1 MYKYKEGGNDTK
13 YNQNTQI
20 FNSNNT
26 KQLTIYIFTID
37 HEMFVTELINNK
49 DQTKKEKLK
58 LNKESKV
65 TTICRKYESKN
76 EKILLRLIGD

>member
-1 MYKYKEGGNDTK
+1 
-13 YNQNTQI
+13 
-20 FNSNNT
+20 
-26 KQLTIYIFTID
+26 
-37 HEMFVTELINNK
+37 MFVTELINNK